1 MLKQIKRR
9 KNRTNL
15 IISIS
20 AGILMILSVIGFAL
34 NLTQQKEK
42 NEKEFKVNI
51 YGKEIVVKLIYFE
64 NETNDVLLNYNPNI
78 NDFINKKIYFYS
90 HPKIRENSQ
99 RLLYYISIFSLI
111 KETCVIGYECFNNE
125 LPIKDCNNEIIIF
138 EYSNETKI
146 DKNDKCIII
155 KGNETNI
162 DKTID
167 AFLYK
172 IFKK

>member
-1 MLKQIKRR
+1 MLKPIKRR

-15 IISIS
+15 IIAIS

-90 HPKIRENSQ
+90 HP
-99 RLLYYISIFSLI
+99 
-111 KETCVIGYECFNNE
+111 
-125 LPIKDCNNEIIIF
+125 
-138 EYSNETKI
+138 
-146 DKNDKCIII
+146 
-155 KGNETNI
+155 
-162 DKTID
+162 
-167 AFLYK
+167 
-172 IFKK
+172 